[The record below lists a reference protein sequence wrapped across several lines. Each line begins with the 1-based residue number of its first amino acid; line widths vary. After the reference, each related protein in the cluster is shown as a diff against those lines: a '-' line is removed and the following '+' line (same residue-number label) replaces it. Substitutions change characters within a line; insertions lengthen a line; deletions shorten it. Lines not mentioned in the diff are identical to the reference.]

1 MGIRSDYTE
10 IMSKTD
16 LKSLLNN
23 SNLLFFVIASFTLST
38 AEIAANAQSRSL
50 PKAGF
55 SNYSGGALPNAG
67 GVSLQQGAD
76 RPRGA
81 PAEVYNPG
89 EPSLGHKLVHWEA
102 KYMPLR
108 IWISPGK
115 KLVEEPISQINAQR
129 PQEVLA
135 LLKADPTFSSLGSC
149 TEWSPAM
156 NSAVKSGI
164 EQWREFQNEGLF
176 SFEFVEDPRQAN
188 IFVFWTDR
196 FVGDEGAGGVS
207 TAGNTVAVLY
217 DINEVRSKEASYG
230 GQLPGTP
237 VIIELRANNETFDKL
252 QARSAHEFG
261 HALGIK
267 EHSPFNQ
274 DLMCVNG
281 IANSLSPSD
290 KATVRWLYRQRPQY
304 VMLPPVLP
312 AGQPMQQVQTAP
324 VQDDYASIRPS
335 ARYKVNK
342 SSTDNDETDS
352 SAAYQETNA
361 ERQSTS
367 SGRESSKSSREN
379 SSYKRAGNTSTPED
393 TTEFLRTLE
402 GSSKLNGAEK
412 KNRETKKSE
421 EMPKKRVY
429 DSTPAYSNQPS
440 DTASFLKSLDSPTKD
455 RDKEKED
462 KKIKERPKSRKN
474 SRDADTGSGST
485 QEANS
490 ATQEPKASEGY

>member
-1 MGIRSDYTE
+1 
-10 IMSKTD
+10 MSKTD

-23 SNLLFFVIASFTLST
+23 SKLLLFVITSFTLSNL
-38 AEIAANAQSRSL
+38 ELAASAQSRAL

-55 SNYSGGALPNAG
+55 NNYSGGGLPNAG

-81 PAEVYNPG
+81 APEVYNPG

-135 LLKADPTFSSLGSC
+135 LLKADPTFSSLGPCSD
-149 TEWSPAM
+149 WSPAM

-176 SFEFVEDPRQAN
+176 SFEFVDDPRQAN

-237 VIIELRANNETFDKL
+237 VIIELRANNETYDKL
-252 QARSAHEFG
+252 QARAAHEFG

-281 IANSLSPSD
+281 IANTLSPSD

-312 AGQPMQQVQTAP
+312 EGQPVQQAQTQT
-324 VQDDYASIRPS
+324 VQDDYASIGPS
-335 ARYKVNK
+335 NRYKI
-342 SSTDNDETDS
+342 D
-352 SAAYQETNA
+352 
-361 ERQSTS
+361 R
-367 SGRESSKSSREN
+367 SSKGAKDDDTASGTEQNSRSEKVLSGSFNREGASKRYSSSSSSSPEN
-379 SSYKRAGNTSTPED
+379 

-402 GSSKLNGAEK
+402 GSSKLNSDEK
-412 KNRETKKSE
+412 KNRKTKNTEETFA
-421 EMPKKRVY
+421 PRKRTY
-429 DSTPAYSNQPS
+429 DSAPSSNQPS
-440 DTASFLKSLDSPTKD
+440 DTASFLKSLDAPAKT
-455 RDKEKED
+455 KEKEKD
-462 KKIKERPKSRKN
+462 KDDKRAKSRKG
-474 SRDADTGSGST
+474 SDKESAAAQSVDTGS
-485 QEANS
+485 QEA
-490 ATQEPKASEGY
+490 KASEGY